1 MYPPPCRRRPLL
13 GGTPPYSRGPRSG
26 PGCVC
31 PGPSPLSRP
40 HPPHSQAHRN
50 FIALRLI
57 CDAFAVRERL
67 GDPRVVPGFRCTFH
81 PDMPSPTTPG
91 SLDIHEFQSRDVD
104 IGLHHGTTARHPKYP
119 AIRFARDVTFRGL
132 HGSLICY
139 GLSGCS
145 APCTDLT
152 GLPANGA
159 FYFQAFSGSVARPA
173 AGYNYSIDWTPAL
186 AVLAPA
192 GLTTSFAAR
201 SHRTWRADFPHHAL
215 RQLIYSTARAC
226 SSRYGRRS
234 LGRSNGV
241 RCLIWLKVSQ
251 VR

>member
-1 MYPPPCRRRPLL
+1 M
-13 GGTPPYSRGPRSG
+13 
-26 PGCVC
+26 
-31 PGPSPLSRP
+31 
-40 HPPHSQAHRN
+40 
-50 FIALRLI
+50 
-57 CDAFAVRERL
+57 
-67 GDPRVVPGFRCTFH
+67 VPGFRCTFL
-81 PDMPSPTTPG
+81 PDMPSPMTPG
-91 SLDIHEFQSRDVD
+91 SSTSMSSSRDVD
-104 IGLHHGTTARHPKYP
+104 MAFTYGNNGSALPNSRNPFHARCS
-119 AIRFARDVTFRGL
+119 FRGL

-159 FYFQAFSGSVARPA
+159 FYFQAFSGSVTLPT
-173 AGYNYSIDWTPAL
+173 AGYNYSVDWTP
-186 AVLAPA
+186 VLAGLPPA
-192 GLTTSFAAR
+192 RMSASFAAR